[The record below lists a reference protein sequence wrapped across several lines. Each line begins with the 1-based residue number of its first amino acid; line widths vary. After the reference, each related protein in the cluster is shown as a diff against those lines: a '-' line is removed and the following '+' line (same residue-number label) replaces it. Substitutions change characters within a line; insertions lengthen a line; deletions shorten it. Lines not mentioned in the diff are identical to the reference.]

1 MSSVQF
7 KIEVESYNGR
17 SDQIAVKLI
26 VDNSGG
32 ERIKLISLTPNVPF
46 GVQIE
51 ERRDT
56 SQESKKEKAIDLCLE
71 LTDILDGYLEN
82 NYEII
87 KAGRISLGKERV
99 NEIFKVKSFFS
110 VYASLFKQTLLS
122 QELRAINRKL
132 TSIKFTVQN
141 LADAEWAYD
150 KWFANLSDDIIEKGL
165 YEGKL
170 QQLKNL
176 ENQMSEIESN
186 VLALIEPASSYT
198 RSYVIKFKRRLFS
211 QKIFNITIDGLYADE
226 NSSSQYRGTVS
237 EPVTISPSSL
247 ALTFLAII
255 SSILGAILKY
265 NLEHSNGS
273 DSISKYLMDLF
284 TNLTTSYGL
293 SSAIVAIVFFNIYE
307 HINFGDFGKKINQS
321 PNWQVALLIG
331 ALSGLMGDKIVKA
344 LNIFIGI

>member
-87 KAGRISLGKERV
+87 KVGRISLAKEKM
-99 NEIFKVKSFFS
+99 NEILKVKSFFL

-150 KWFANLSDDIIEKGL
+150 KWFANLSDD
-165 YEGKL
+165 
-170 QQLKNL
+170 
-176 ENQMSEIESN
+176 
-186 VLALIEPASSYT
+186 
-198 RSYVIKFKRRLFS
+198 
-211 QKIFNITIDGLYADE
+211 
-226 NSSSQYRGTVS
+226 
-237 EPVTISPSSL
+237 
-247 ALTFLAII
+247 
-255 SSILGAILKY
+255 
-265 NLEHSNGS
+265 
-273 DSISKYLMDLF
+273 
-284 TNLTTSYGL
+284 
-293 SSAIVAIVFFNIYE
+293 
-307 HINFGDFGKKINQS
+307 
-321 PNWQVALLIG
+321 
-331 ALSGLMGDKIVKA
+331 
-344 LNIFIGI
+344 